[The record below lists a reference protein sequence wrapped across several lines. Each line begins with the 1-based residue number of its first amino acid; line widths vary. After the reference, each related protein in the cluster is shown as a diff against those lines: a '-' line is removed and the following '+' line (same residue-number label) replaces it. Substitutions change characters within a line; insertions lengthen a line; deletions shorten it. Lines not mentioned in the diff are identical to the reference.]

1 MKLVIVESPAKCGK
15 IESFLG
21 PGYKC
26 IASFGH
32 IRQIANGL
40 KSIDFENN
48 YHVTFKT
55 SPNKSKYI
63 ANLRKSISKAD
74 EIILATDDDREGEAI
89 AWHICKLFKLSLTT
103 TKRIIFREITKSAV
117 KNAIQNPTTVN
128 MDKVNSQ
135 MARQVLD
142 LLVGYTISPL
152 LWKYISRN
160 SKSSLSAGRCQ
171 TPALRLVYE
180 QQKLIEE
187 SPGKKVYLTKAIF
200 TKKNLEFELN
210 YSHKDEDSMGE
221 FLEESANFTHKYSVS
236 EPKQMTKQPPKPFTT
251 NTLQQKASN
260 ECHFSPKQTM
270 KLAQTLYENGYIT
283 YMRTDSQKY
292 SKEFVFSAKKF
303 IDKNYGKDYINSK
316 IHYLI
321 NGEKATKKDKATKK
335 EKGKKKKN
343 NAQEAHEAIRPT
355 KIENTTLVASGKIT
369 AREIKLYNLIW
380 KNTVESCM
388 SPATYYS
395 ITASIT
401 APENHKYK
409 FTSEQVIFPGWKV
422 IEGYEETNK
431 IYHYLLKIKN
441 DKTMN
446 YKEINSKVTLKD
458 LKKNYT
464 EARLVQML
472 EKKGIGRPSTFS
484 NLISK
489 IQEREYV
496 KKQDVPGKKVHCV
509 DFKLVEEELEEIETN
524 RVFGNEK
531 NKLVIQPIGVIVYE
545 FLAKYFDGLFNY
557 DYTKDMEDS
566 LDLISKGE
574 KVWHSLCD
582 ECNTEIKESCKS
594 LESQKRI
601 TYKIDDYHT
610 YMIGKHGPVI
620 KYEKDGETGFK
631 SVKKGI
637 DMNKLQKGELTLQ
650 EILDTST
657 KKPSGKILGEFNG
670 ENVVL
675 KTGKYGMYINYN
687 GKNSSVKHV
696 KKDYDDITLQDVLDV
711 VKGKKTTNKSIIKE
725 ISDEISIRK
734 GKYGPYVFYKTK
746 NMKRPKFIN
755 MKGVSNSDITVEW
768 VMDKL

>member
-40 KSIDFENN
+40 KSIDFDNN
-48 YHVTFKT
+48 YNVTFKT
-55 SPNKSKYI
+55 SPNKNKYI

-89 AWHICKLFKLSLTT
+89 AWHICKLFKLSLTS
-103 TKRIIFREITKSAV
+103 TKRIIFREITKTAV
-117 KNAIQNPTTVN
+117 KNAIQNPTFVD

-187 SPGKKVYLTKAIF
+187 SPGKKVYSTKADF
-200 TKKNLEFELN
+200 TKKNLVFELN

-221 FLEESANFTHKYSVS
+221 FLEESVNFTHKYSVS
-236 EPKQMTKQPPKPFTT
+236 EPKQVTKQPPKPFTT
-251 NTLQQKASN
+251 STLQQKASN

-292 SKEFVFSAKKF
+292 SQEFIFSAKKF
-303 IDKNYGKDYINSK
+303 IDKNYGEDYINSK
-316 IHYLI
+316 IHCLI
-321 NGEKATKKDKATKK
+321 NGEKETKK
-335 EKGKKKKN
+335 EKSKKGKKKN

-355 KIENTTLVASGKIT
+355 KVEKTILVVGGKIT

-388 SPATYYS
+388 SPSTYYS
-395 ITASIT
+395 ITASIS

-409 FTSEQVIFPGWKV
+409 FTSEQVIFPGWKIV
-422 IEGYEETNK
+422 EGYDETNK

-458 LKKNYT
+458 LKKNFT

-496 KKQDVPGKKVHCV
+496 KKQDVPGKKVHCI
-509 DFKLVEEELEEIETN
+509 DFKLTEQELEEIETD

-531 NKLVIQPIGVIVYE
+531 NKLVIQPIGIIVYE
-545 FLAKYFDGLFNY
+545 FLAKHFDGLFNY

-574 KVWHSLCD
+574 KIWHSLCD
-582 ECNTEIKESCKS
+582 ECNTEMKESCKS

-620 KYEKDGETGFK
+620 KYEKDGETSFK
-631 SVKKGI
+631 SVNRDI
-637 DMNKLQKGELTLQ
+637 DMNKLQNGELSLN
-650 EILDTST
+650 ELLDNTA

-670 ENVVL
+670 ENIIL
-675 KTGKYGMYINYN
+675 KSGKYGMYISFN

-696 KKDYDDITLQDVLDV
+696 GKDYDDVTLEDVLDV
-711 VKGKKTTNKSIIKE
+711 VKGKKQSNKSIIKE
-725 ISDEISIRK
+725 INDEISIRK

-755 MKGVSNSDITVEW
+755 MKGMSNSEITVDW
-768 VMDKL
+768 VMNKI

>member
-117 KNAIQNPTTVN
+117 KNAIQNPTIVN

-236 EPKQMTKQPPKPFTT
+236 EPKQVTKQPPKPFTT
-251 NTLQQKASN
+251 STLQQKASN

-321 NGEKATKKDKATKK
+321 NGEKATKKEKSTKK
-335 EKGKKKKN
+335 EKGKKNKN

-401 APENHKYK
+401 APEDHKYK

-431 IYHYLLKIKN
+431 IYHYLMKIKN
-441 DKTMN
+441 DKKMN

-458 LKKNYT
+458 LKKNFT

-509 DFKLVEEELEEIETN
+509 DFKLVEEELEEIETD

-545 FLAKYFDGLFNY
+545 FLAKYFDSLFNY

-755 MKGVSNSDITVEW
+755 MKGMSNNDITVEW
-768 VMDKL
+768 VMNKI